1 MTTSIPFEPLR
12 SQRLALRQVKKADL
26 TDLME
31 VNGDAEVTRFLP
43 YPMWNTEADAEAWWE
58 RMEQR
63 TSTGAARQLVIHHLA
78 QDKVIGTVLL
88 FNFDQESRRLEI
100 GYVLGRAYW
109 REGYAREALGALLL
123 QLMGESA
130 IRRVEAEVNPE
141 NLASSALLVSL
152 GFTLEGLRR
161 ERWLSASGPYSVN
174 VYGLL
179 ASEFSRP
186 EGIG

>member
-1 MTTSIPFEPLR
+1 MTTSIPFAPLR

-63 TSTGAARQLVIHHLA
+63 TSTGAAKQLVIHHLA

-152 GFTLEGLRR
+152 GFTLEGLLR